1 MDSAHSQLEQ
11 QLQQIKKAK
20 ITAETDVD
28 QTRRKQNEQDWL
40 EEDSN
45 QLTQEKRVLLDFL
58 RSGWQGEEAS
68 GFHRY
73 LEEQQHEDAPIEC
86 FHSSLKCE
94 TFYHKTA
101 YKYAKSIVIQIVK
114 DYIKY
119 YNEERIQ
126 QKLGYQSPIN
136 FRKQAA

>member
-20 ITAETDVD
+20 ITAETDAD

-68 GFHRY
+68 SFHHY
-73 LEEQQHEDAPIEC
+73 LEEQQHEESQVWRRDLQDKRTDLDKELQENKDRL
-86 FHSSLKCE
+86 HTLE
-94 TFYHKTA
+94 T
-101 YKYAKSIVIQIVK
+101 
-114 DYIKY
+114 
-119 YNEERIQ
+119 
-126 QKLGYQSPIN
+126 
-136 FRKQAA
+136 KQATLQKEWSK

>member
-20 ITAETDVD
+20 ITAETDAD

-68 GFHRY
+68 
-73 LEEQQHEDAPIEC
+73 
-86 FHSSLKCE
+86 
-94 TFYHKTA
+94 
-101 YKYAKSIVIQIVK
+101 
-114 DYIKY
+114 
-119 YNEERIQ
+119 
-126 QKLGYQSPIN
+126 
-136 FRKQAA
+136 

>member
-20 ITAETDVD
+20 ITAETIVD

-45 QLTQEKRVLLDFL
+45 QLTHEKLALLDFL

-68 GFHRY
+68 SFHSY
-73 LEEQQHEDAPIEC
+73 LEEQQQEESQAWRKNLQDKRTDLDTELQENKARLHT
-86 FHSSLKCE
+86 LE
-94 TFYHKTA
+94 T
-101 YKYAKSIVIQIVK
+101 
-114 DYIKY
+114 
-119 YNEERIQ
+119 
-126 QKLGYQSPIN
+126 
-136 FRKQAA
+136 KQATLQKEWSR

>member
-45 QLTQEKRVLLDFL
+45 QLTQEKLVLLDFL

-68 GFHRY
+68 GFYRY
-73 LEEQQHEDAPIEC
+73 LEEQQHEESQAWRRDLQDKRTDLDKELQENKDKL
-86 FHSSLKCE
+86 HTLE
-94 TFYHKTA
+94 T
-101 YKYAKSIVIQIVK
+101 
-114 DYIKY
+114 
-119 YNEERIQ
+119 
-126 QKLGYQSPIN
+126 
-136 FRKQAA
+136 KQATLQKEWSK

>member
-11 QLQQIKKAK
+11 QFQQIKKAK
-20 ITAETDVD
+20 MTVETNVD

-45 QLTQEKRVLLDFL
+45 QLTQEKLVLLDFL

-73 LEEQQHEDAPIEC
+73 LEEQQQEESQAWRRDLQDKRTDLDKELQENKDKLYA
-86 FHSSLKCE
+86 LE
-94 TFYHKTA
+94 T
-101 YKYAKSIVIQIVK
+101 
-114 DYIKY
+114 
-119 YNEERIQ
+119 
-126 QKLGYQSPIN
+126 
-136 FRKQAA
+136 KQATLQKEWSK

>member
-1 MDSAHSQLEQ
+1 MDSAHSQLKQ

-40 EEDSN
+40 EEDSD
-45 QLTQEKRVLLDFL
+45 QLTQEKLVLLDFL

-73 LEEQQHEDAPIEC
+73 LEERQHEESQAWRLDLQDKRTDLDKELQENKNKL
-86 FHSSLKCE
+86 HTLE
-94 TFYHKTA
+94 TKHATL
-101 YKYAKSIVIQIVK
+101 
-114 DYIKY
+114 
-119 YNEERIQ
+119 
-126 QKLGYQSPIN
+126 QKEWS
-136 FRKQAA
+136 K

>member
-1 MDSAHSQLEQ
+1 MSTRIMYPAEIKEKAIKVRCIHLMNIISAVKRKTLSASMSR
-11 QLQQIKKAK
+11 KG
-20 ITAETDVD
+20 TPTD
-28 QTRRKQNEQDWL
+28 N
-40 EEDSN
+40 
-45 QLTQEKRVLLDFL
+45 
-58 RSGWQGEEAS
+58 
-68 GFHRY
+68 
-73 LEEQQHEDAPIEC
+73 APIEY

-94 TFYHKTA
+94 TLYHKTA

-119 YNEERIQ
+119 YNEKRIQ

>member
-20 ITAETDVD
+20 ITAESDVD

-68 GFHRY
+68 GFHSY
-73 LEEQQHEDAPIEC
+73 LEEQQHEESQAWRRDLQDKRADLDTELQENKDKL
-86 FHSSLKCE
+86 HTLE
-94 TFYHKTA
+94 T
-101 YKYAKSIVIQIVK
+101 
-114 DYIKY
+114 
-119 YNEERIQ
+119 
-126 QKLGYQSPIN
+126 
-136 FRKQAA
+136 KQATLQKEWSK

>member
-11 QLQQIKKAK
+11 QIQQIKKAK
-20 ITAETDVD
+20 ITAESDVD
-28 QTRRKQNEQDWL
+28 QTRRNQNEQDWL

-73 LEEQQHEDAPIEC
+73 LEEQQHEESQAWRRDLQDKRTDLDIELQENKNKL
-86 FHSSLKCE
+86 HTLE
-94 TFYHKTA
+94 T
-101 YKYAKSIVIQIVK
+101 
-114 DYIKY
+114 
-119 YNEERIQ
+119 
-126 QKLGYQSPIN
+126 
-136 FRKQAA
+136 KQATLQKEWSK